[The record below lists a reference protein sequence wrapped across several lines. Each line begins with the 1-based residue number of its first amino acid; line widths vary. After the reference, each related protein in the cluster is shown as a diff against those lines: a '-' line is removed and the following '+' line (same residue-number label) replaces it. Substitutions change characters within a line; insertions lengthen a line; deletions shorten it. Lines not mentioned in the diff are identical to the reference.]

1 MKHSGQINL
10 VRVGTKGELIFP
22 ASIRKEHQFEPGSL
36 VKTID
41 TKEFVLVKK
50 LDIKLTEDE
59 SRTLKAVTQA
69 LDSIEHGKGNVYS
82 KKDYIQKL
90 KKRIAKNES

>member
-22 ASIRKEHQFEPGSL
+22 VSIRKEHQFEPGSL

-41 TKEFVLVKK
+41 TKEFVLVKR
-50 LDIKLTEDE
+50 LDVKLTEED
-59 SRTLKAVTQA
+59 SRTLNAINQA

-82 KKDYIQKL
+82 KEEYIKKL